1 MWKDVK
7 EYEGLYMIDENG
19 NIKNKDGYQK
29 KINVAKN
36 GYCIVDL
43 YKNNI
48 RHTYTVHRLVAQ
60 AFLDNPY
67 NLDVVN
73 HKDGDKTNNCVS
85 NLEWCDYSYNLKHAF
100 DNKLR
105 KPVHEYMAKLSE
117 QEVREIPVMANMGL
131 SKAEI
136 ARYLMV
142 PIDMIKKIFN
152 GTIWHTIGIDFTS
165 IKVRKKNRWEK
176 DIVLPERY
184 VKYLKYLRDKY
195 RVNHSG

>member
-1 MWKDVK
+1 MWKDIK
-7 EYEGLYMIDENG
+7 EYEGLYTIDENG

-100 DNKLR
+100 DSNLR

-195 RVNHSG
+195 RVNHNG

>member
-1 MWKDVK
+1 MWKDIK
-7 EYEGLYMIDENG
+7 EYEGLYIIDENG

-100 DNKLR
+100 DNNLR

-152 GTIWHTIGIDFTS
+152 GTIWHTIGIDFTL

-195 RVNHSG
+195 RVNHNG

>member
-1 MWKDVK
+1 MWKDIK
-7 EYEGLYMIDENG
+7 EYEGLYIIDENG

-100 DNKLR
+100 NNNLR

>member
-1 MWKDVK
+1 MWKDIK
-7 EYEGLYMIDENG
+7 EYEGLYTIDENG

-100 DNKLR
+100 DNNLR
-105 KPVHEYMAKLSE
+105 KPMHE
-117 QEVREIPVMANMGL
+117 
-131 SKAEI
+131 
-136 ARYLMV
+136 
-142 PIDMIKKIFN
+142 
-152 GTIWHTIGIDFTS
+152 
-165 IKVRKKNRWEK
+165 
-176 DIVLPERY
+176 
-184 VKYLKYLRDKY
+184 
-195 RVNHSG
+195 

>member
-1 MWKDVK
+1 MWKDIK
-7 EYEGLYMIDENG
+7 EYEGLYVIDENG

-105 KPVHEYMAKLSE
+105 KPVHEYKAKLSE

-195 RVNHSG
+195 RVNHNG

>member
-1 MWKDVK
+1 MWKDIK
-7 EYEGLYMIDENG
+7 EYEGLYTIDENG

-100 DNKLR
+100 DNNLR
-105 KPVHEYMAKLSE
+105 KPMHEYTAKLSE

-195 RVNHSG
+195 RVNHNG

>member
-1 MWKDVK
+1 MWKDIK
-7 EYEGLYMIDENG
+7 EYEGLYVIDENG

-100 DNKLR
+100 DNNLR
-105 KPVHEYMAKLSE
+105 KPMHEYTAKLSE

-195 RVNHSG
+195 RVNHNG

>member
-1 MWKDVK
+1 MWKDIK
-7 EYEGLYMIDENG
+7 EYEGLYIIDENG

-67 NLDVVN
+67 NLDIVN

-85 NLEWCDYSYNLKHAF
+85 NLEWCDYSYNLKHAL
-100 DNKLR
+100 DNNLR

-195 RVNHSG
+195 RVNHNG

>member
-1 MWKDVK
+1 MWKDIK
-7 EYEGLYMIDENG
+7 EYEGLYVIDENG

-100 DNKLR
+100 DNNLR
-105 KPVHEYMAKLSE
+105 KPVHEYKAKLSE

-195 RVNHSG
+195 RVNHNG